1 MPSNN
6 IDSIIA
12 LFSSGSF
19 QDALNAIEEL
29 IEDNSNDALLFNIRG
44 ACYAALDQKNLA
56 IENYEKAIKLNPGYA
71 KAHYNLAGVLHELN
85 DIDASI
91 QSYQNALLIDSDY
104 AEAHNNL
111 GNVFKEQGQFDAAI
125 KSYKKAIAVN
135 PDYIEAY
142 YSLGGSFYE
151 SEKLENTVQCYEKVI
166 ELKPNFTGMHNNLGN
181 ILRELGRLDAAVLS
195 YENAIR
201 IDSDFVE
208 VYYNLGIT
216 YQELN
221 QLNDSIKH
229 YKKAIELQS
238 NYPEAFNNLGII
250 YKELEEFDL
259 AIHSFNQAIGLNP
272 KYAEAYN
279 NLGILYRD
287 LGKAD
292 KAFESYKE
300 ALKILPDYD
309 EAHNNLGILFMDFG
323 QIDRAIDS
331 YQNAIQAN
339 EDFIEAINNLG
350 IALMDL
356 GEIDQSINYYHKAIS
371 IDPKFALTYNN
382 LGIAYKRNKNLDAAL
397 KCLEKAIALD
407 PKYTDAF
414 SNYGNLLTTMDN
426 FEEAQNKYQSAYE
439 IDPNINYILGNLI
452 HTKMHLCIWD
462 DFSKNLSKL
471 KNQINAGQKRIDAFS
486 FMALIDDPKLQK
498 KVSKIYSNDKFPKS
512 DLLPQIK
519 HYPKH
524 KKIRIGYFSGDFREH
539 PVSTLTAGLYENHD
553 RDFFEIHAFSYGPD
567 TNDEMNLRIK
577 AGVDYFHEVQMK
589 PHKDIALLSRSLEID
604 IAVDLGGYTAG
615 AKTDIFAMSA
625 APIQLS
631 YIGFLGTMGADYY
644 DYLISDITIIPED
657 SQKYYSEKIIY
668 LPYFQAND
676 SKQTYSIRNYSRE
689 DIGLPEKGFV
699 FCCFNNTYKFTPSS
713 FDSWCRILKA
723 VNNSVLLLYAS
734 NKAAEKNLTKEI
746 AQRGIDSK
754 RIIFGEH
761 LPLEE
766 YLGRYRVVD
775 LFLDTNPYN
784 AGTTSS
790 DAMRMGLPVIT
801 LQGKSFSSRMG
812 ASILKAINMPELIAS
827 NQNEYESMAIELA
840 TNSKK
845 MKEVKEKLSNN
856 IKTAPLF
863 NTALFTKHLES
874 AYKTIYERHHDGL
887 RPEHI
892 YVE

>member
-1 MPSNN
+1 MADLNHQAKLSGEQISNVIN
-6 IDSIIA
+6 LYKCGQYQKAINQIKLLNESYPNVPILFNLVGLCYKA
-12 LFSSGSF
+12 LGQFESSVKMF
-19 QDALNAIEEL
+19 KTAVDLKPDYAEALNNLGDLLKHLGQLNNAL
-29 IEDNSNDALLFNIRG
+29 IS
-44 ACYAALDQKNLA
+44 
-56 IENYEKAIKLNPGYA
+56 YEKAI
-71 KAHYNLAGVLHELN
+71 
-85 DIDASI
+85 
-91 QSYQNALLIDSDY
+91 NA
-104 AEAHNNL
+104 N
-111 GNVFKEQGQFDAAI
+111 
-125 KSYKKAIAVN
+125 
-135 PDYIEAY
+135 
-142 YSLGGSFYE
+142 
-151 SEKLENTVQCYEKVI
+151 
-166 ELKPNFTGMHNNLGN
+166 PNFL
-181 ILRELGRLDAAVLS
+181 
-195 YENAIR
+195 
-201 IDSDFVE
+201 
-208 VYYNLGIT
+208 
-216 YQELN
+216 
-221 QLNDSIKH
+221 
-229 YKKAIELQS
+229 
-238 NYPEAFNNLGII
+238 
-250 YKELEEFDL
+250 
-259 AIHSFNQAIGLNP
+259 
-272 KYAEAYN
+272 
-279 NLGILYRD
+279 
-287 LGKAD
+287 
-292 KAFESYKE
+292 
-300 ALKILPDYD
+300 
-309 EAHNNLGILFMDFG
+309 EAHNNLGITLNELGLYEDAIKSYYKAITINPSFAEVFNNLGNAQRKLG
-323 QIDRAIDS
+323 QIDD
-331 YQNAIQAN
+331 
-339 EDFIEAINNLG
+339 AINSY
-350 IALMDL
+350 A
-356 GEIDQSINYYHKAIS
+356 KAIS
-371 IDPKFALTYNN
+371 INENFLEGYFN
-382 LGIAYKRNKNLDAAL
+382 LGETLRQNKQLEASIL
-397 KCLEKAIALD
+397 KLNRAIFLNPKYAKAHNSLGLCFAVLGEMSSAIDSFKEAINID
-407 PKYTDAF
+407 PKYA
-414 SNYGNLLTTMDN
+414 
-426 FEEAQNKYQSAYE
+426 EAHYS
-439 IDPNINYILGNLI
+439 LGNTLNMI
-452 HTKMHLCIWD
+452 GDVEAGINCLLRAIEINPNFAEAYKSLGNSYKKIKQKELSLEYFEKAMSINSDLDYIVGDILNLKMHLCDWTDI
-462 DFSKNLSKL
+462 KNLINKL
-471 KNQINAGQKRIDAFS
+471 IKRININDKVIRPFYLFS
-486 FMALIDDPKLQK
+486 LADDPNLEIKAH
-498 KVSKIYSNDKFPKS
+498 KIYSNDKFPKS

-892 YVE
+892 YVEDSK